1 MAYEN
6 MIDLSQDMPA
16 LKMLYAP
23 LQHHFRVLDV
33 PALPFAILDGKGAP
47 EPVAV
52 GAAIKTLQLAIES
65 IRREA
70 RQRMGRHRG
79 QVRAGDARGLPSGS
93 ISFVVSALNEVL
105 AEGRTGAKHRQV
117 GTR

>member
-52 GAAIKTLQLAIES
+52 G
-65 IRREA
+65 
-70 RQRMGRHRG
+70 RQSRPCNWLLSLSVERHASAWAVTEG
-79 QVRAGDARGLPSGS
+79 KCVQVMHVGS
-93 ISFVVSALNEVL
+93 QADLSALL
-105 AEGRTGAKHRQV
+105 SQL
-117 GTR
+117 